1 MSREKRL
8 RLAQARNDIR
18 NAGGDGR
25 ARSASAVADDAINDE
40 SLSPILR
47 TCAGIQHSLL
57 RRIDP
62 QLHRHLVE
70 EEIEP
75 QLYCMKWVR
84 LIFGREFHMEDVLTL
99 WDGIFSECLL
109 AVKGA
114 VAPMGGGAG
123 IVSTVE
129 HLAMVM
135 IIYIRE
141 FLLVNENMK
150 CLQRLMKCVYDVG
163 RGLTVK
169 AG

>member
-1 MSREKRL
+1 MKSFTL
-8 RLAQARNDIR
+8 RPDTVTHYAEL
-18 NAGGDGR
+18 
-25 ARSASAVADDAINDE
+25 
-40 SLSPILR
+40 
-47 TCAGIQHSLL
+47 
-57 RRIDP
+57 
-62 QLHRHLVE
+62 
-70 EEIEP
+70 
-75 QLYCMKWVR
+75 
-84 LIFGREFHMEDVLTL
+84 EFHLITFQVLTL

-150 CLQRLMKCVYDVG
+150 CLQRLMK
-163 RGLTVK
+163 
-169 AG
+169 